1 MSQACLLRLKA
12 ALPVG
17 VDASGLLP
25 ERLTSL
31 SIDEIA
37 RLPMEVGR
45 EEFAL
50 GELFDISLRESDAVE
65 LRLEGDCRKLHGLGR
80 GMAAGRLV
88 VDGPVGDQVGAEMRG
103 GEILVCGDAGD
114 LAAGAMAGGRL
125 EVGGSV
131 GDFAAS
137 TLPGAMDGMRG
148 GVLIV
153 RGNAGDRFGDRMRR
167 GVAVVHGRTGDFLAS
182 RMVAGTIAL
191 AGDTG
196 AHPGHGMRRGTLVF
210 AGAQPRVP
218 DTFAAT
224 HHDTRVFWALLTRS
238 LAPFGAPFD
247 GLAGRC
253 PARVVGDLGAEG
265 KGEWL
270 LPA

>member
-12 ALPVG
+12 ALPVA
-17 VDASGLLP
+17 VDASDLLP
-25 ERLTSL
+25 GRLASL

-37 RLPMEVGR
+37 RLPLELGRDEV
-45 EEFAL
+45 AL
-50 GELFDISLRESDAVE
+50 GELFDIVLREADTAE
-65 LRLEGDCRKLHGLGR
+65 LRFEGDCRKLHGIGR
-80 GMAAGRLV
+80 AMDAGRIV
-88 VDGPVGDQVGAEMRG
+88 VDGPVGDQLGAEMRG
-103 GEILVCGDAGD
+103 GEIQVCGDAGD
-114 LAAGAMAGGRL
+114 LAGGAMAGGRI
-125 EVGGSV
+125 EIGGNV

-148 GVLIV
+148 GVLVV
-153 RGNAGDRFGDRMRR
+153 RGHAGDRFGDRMRR
-167 GVAVVHGRTGDFLAS
+167 GVAVVHGRVGDFLAS

-191 AGDTG
+191 AGEAG

-210 AGAQPRVP
+210 AGPQPRVP
-218 DTFAAT
+218 DTFSAT
-224 HHDTRVFWALLTRS
+224 HHDTRVFWALLARS
-238 LAPFGAPFD
+238 LAPFGAPFE

-253 PARVVGDLGAEG
+253 PARVVGDLGADG